1 MKLSVIIPAYNEKPT
16 IAAIINRVREVSLA
30 DGWQKEIIV
39 VDDGSK
45 DGTRDILRGI
55 SFPDVQVIFH
65 DRNQGK
71 GVAIR
76 TGVTRATGDY
86 VIIQD
91 ADLEYDPREYD
102 KLLAL
107 LRDKQTDVV
116 YGSRFLG
123 RRERMTLVQ
132 LLGNRMLTIITNVL
146 YGTGLTDMETCYK
159 VVPTTVLRSIKLE
172 SRGFDF
178 EPEITAKL
186 LRRGFK
192 IREVPITYVG
202 RSSEEGKKID
212 WRHGFPALKTL
223 VKFRFVE

>member
-16 IAAIINRVREVSLA
+16 IAAIINRVREVTLA
-30 DGWQKEIIV
+30 DDWEKEIIV

-102 KLLAL
+102 KLLAP

>member
-1 MKLSVIIPAYNEKPT
+1 MIIPAYNEKPT

-102 KLLAL
+102 KLLAP

-192 IREVPITYVG
+192 IREVPISYVG
-202 RSSEEGKKID
+202 RSAEEGKKID
-212 WRHGFPALKTL
+212 WRHGIPALKTL

>member
-102 KLLAL
+102 KLLAP

-192 IREVPITYVG
+192 IREVPISYVG
-202 RSSEEGKKID
+202 RSAEEGKKID
-212 WRHGFPALKTL
+212 WRHGIPALKTL